1 LKVLKVD
8 SQFQNTD
15 KMQPLSKVKLVLLVL
30 LLCLFDINGQDVK
43 PEADTIVGTSKRID
57 LLIRERVLKERSSLD
72 ISEDEVRHR
81 LDSTHSFGIL
91 KENYIITGNPLNKPI
106 NVDNADVK
114 YQISFRQRLT
124 NSYLPFNTFIFIS
137 YTQKSFWN
145 IYKKS
150 SPFRDTNFNPGI
162 GFGRYL
168 ISDDNNYMGSVFLQL
183 EHESNGKD
191 SLDSRSWD
199 FASIS
204 GKYYF
209 NDKLFFR
216 AKVWLPLVLLMENTN
231 TDLLTYKGY
240 GNFSVDFRTNNNRWW
255 FSANITPRRNVIT
268 MNTTLSTAFRI
279 SEKFN
284 QYLFFE
290 LYNGKGDSLL
300 EYKDYDLKLR
310 VGMCIKPDFFSVF

>member
-1 LKVLKVD
+1 MKLFSRIIFVVLSV
-8 SQFQNTD
+8 F
-15 KMQPLSKVKLVLLVL
+15 
-30 LLCLFDINGQDVK
+30 LCSFNIKGQEKKQEV
-43 PEADTIVGTSKRID
+43 DTITEPIKRID
-57 LLIRERVLKERSSLD
+57 LLIRERVLKERSSLE
-72 ISEDEVRHR
+72 ISEEDVRR
-81 LDSTHSFGIL
+81 KLDSTDSFGIL
-91 KENYIITGNPLNKPI
+91 KENYIITGNPLNKQI

-114 YQISFRQRLT
+114 YQISFRQRLS
-124 NSYLPFNTFIFIS
+124 NSYLPFNTFMYIS

-145 IYKKS
+145 IYKES

-191 SLDSRSWD
+191 SIYSRSWD

-209 NDKLFFR
+209 NDRLFFR
-216 AKVWLPLVLLMENTN
+216 AKVWLPLVLLLDDTN

-240 GNFSVDFRTNNNRWW
+240 GNFSVDYRTKNERWW
-255 FSANITPRRNVIT
+255 FNVNITPRRNVIT
-268 MNTTLSTAFRI
+268 MNTTMSAAFKV
-279 SEKFN
+279 SKKFN

-290 LYNGKGDSLL
+290 LYNGRGDSLL

>member
-1 LKVLKVD
+1 MKL
-8 SQFQNTD
+8 F
-15 KMQPLSKVKLVLLVL
+15 SKIILVLLSVF
-30 LLCLFDINGQDVK
+30 LCLFEVNGQDK
-43 PEADTIVGTSKRID
+43 KREADTIVEPPTRFD
-57 LLIRERVLKERSSLD
+57 LLIRERVLKERSSLE
-72 ISEDEVRHR
+72 ISEEEVRSK

-91 KENYIITGNPLNKPI
+91 KDTYFITANPLNKEI

-150 SPFRDTNFNPGI
+150 SPFLDTNFNPGI
-162 GFGRYL
+162 GLGRYL
-168 ISDDNNYMGSVFLQL
+168 ISDDNNYMGSVFVQL

-199 FASIS
+199 FMSAS

-209 NDKLFFR
+209 NDRLFFR
-216 AKVWLPLVLLMENTN
+216 AKAWLPLFLLMEDTN
-231 TDLLTYKGY
+231 TDLLRYKGY
-240 GNFSVDFRTNNNRWW
+240 ANFSVDYRTKNERWW
-255 FSANITPRRNVIT
+255 FNANVTPRRNFIT
-268 MNTTLSTAFRI
+268 MNTNLSAAFRV
-279 SEKFN
+279 SKKFN

-290 LYNGKGDSLL
+290 LYNGRGDSLL
-300 EYKDYDLKLR
+300 DYKEYDLKLR

>member
-1 LKVLKVD
+1 
-8 SQFQNTD
+8 
-15 KMQPLSKVKLVLLVL
+15 MKLFSRIIFL
-30 LLCLFDINGQDVK
+30 LLALFLSLFQIHGQD
-43 PEADTIVGTSKRID
+43 EILNGDTIIEPPKRIN
-57 LLIRERVLKERSSLD
+57 LLIKERVLKERSTLE
-72 ISEDEVRHR
+72 ISEKDVRKK

-91 KENYIITGNPLNKPI
+91 KDNYFITGNSLNKQI

-114 YQISFRQRLT
+114 YQISFRQRLS
-124 NSYLPFNTFIFIS
+124 NSYLPFNTFVFIS
-137 YTQKSFWN
+137 YIQKSFWN

-168 ISDDNNYMGSVFLQL
+168 ISEDNNYMGSIFLQL

-191 SLDSRSWD
+191 SLNSRSWD

-209 NDKLFFR
+209 NDRLFFR
-216 AKVWLPLVLLMENTN
+216 AKAWLPLFLLMEDTN

-240 GNFSVDFRTNNNRWW
+240 GNISVDYRTKNERWW
-255 FSANITPRRNVIT
+255 FTANITPRRNVIT
-268 MNTTLSTAFRI
+268 MNTTLSAAFQV
-279 SEKFN
+279 SKKFN

-290 LYNGKGDSLL
+290 FYNGRGDSLL
-300 EYKDYDLKLR
+300 EYKEYDLKLR
-310 VGMCIKPDFFSVF
+310 IGMCIKPDFFSVF

>member
-1 LKVLKVD
+1 MKHF
-8 SQFQNTD
+8 SRIIF
-15 KMQPLSKVKLVLLVL
+15 VLLAVF
-30 LLCLFDINGQDVK
+30 LCLFDISGQEK
-43 PEADTIVGTSKRID
+43 KQEADTITEPPKRID

-72 ISEDEVRHR
+72 ISEKEVREK

-91 KENYIITGNPLNKPI
+91 KDNYIVTGTNLNKQI
-106 NVDNADVK
+106 NTTNTDAK

-137 YTQKSFWN
+137 YTQKAFWD
-145 IYKKS
+145 IYKES
-150 SPFRDTNFNPGI
+150 SPFRDTNFNPGV

-183 EHESNGKD
+183 EHESNGRD

-199 FASIS
+199 FISFS

-209 NDKLFFR
+209 NDRLFFR
-216 AKVWLPLVLLMENTN
+216 AKVWLPLVLLMDDTN

-240 GNFSVDFRTNNNRWW
+240 GNFSVDYRTHNERWW
-255 FSANITPRRNVIT
+255 FNANITPRRNFIT
-268 MNTTLSTAFRI
+268 MNTTVSAAFRV

-310 VGMCIKPDFFSVF
+310 FGMCIKPDFFSIF

>member
-1 LKVLKVD
+1 MKHI
-8 SQFQNTD
+8 
-15 KMQPLSKVKLVLLVL
+15 SKTIFVLLAFF
-30 LLCLFDINGQDVK
+30 LCLFDINGQDKQQGV
-43 PEADTIVGTSKRID
+43 DTIAEPPKRID
-57 LLIRERVLKERSSLD
+57 LLIRERVQKERSSLD
-72 ISEDEVRHR
+72 ISEDDVRSK

-91 KENYIITGNPLNKPI
+91 KENYFITGNPLNKPI

-124 NSYLPFNTFIFIS
+124 NSYLPFNTFVFIS

-191 SLDSRSWD
+191 SLNSRSWD
-199 FASIS
+199 FASLS

-209 NDKLFFR
+209 NDRLFLR
-216 AKVWLPLVLLMENTN
+216 AKVWLPLVLLMDDTN

-240 GNFSVDFRTNNNRWW
+240 GNFSVDYRTKNERWW
-255 FSANITPRRNVIT
+255 FNANITPRRNVIT
-268 MNTTLSTAFRI
+268 MNTTLSAAFQV
-279 SEKFN
+279 SKKFN

-290 LYNGKGDSLL
+290 LYNGRGDSLL
-300 EYKDYDLKLR
+300 EYKNYDLKLR

>member
-1 LKVLKVD
+1 MKL
-8 SQFQNTD
+8 F
-15 KMQPLSKVKLVLLVL
+15 SKIILVLLSVF
-30 LLCLFDINGQDVK
+30 LCLFEVNGQDK
-43 PEADTIVGTSKRID
+43 NQEADTIVEPPTRFD
-57 LLIRERVLKERSSLD
+57 LLIRERVLKERSSLE
-72 ISEDEVRHR
+72 ISEEEVRSK

-91 KENYIITGNPLNKPI
+91 KDTYFITGNPLNKEI

-150 SPFRDTNFNPGI
+150 SPFLDTNFNPGI
-162 GFGRYL
+162 GLGRYL
-168 ISDDNNYMGSVFLQL
+168 ISDDNNYMGSVFVQL

-199 FASIS
+199 FMSAS

-209 NDKLFFR
+209 NDRLFFR
-216 AKVWLPLVLLMENTN
+216 AKAWLPLFLLMEDTN
-231 TDLLTYKGY
+231 TDLLRYKGY
-240 GNFSVDFRTNNNRWW
+240 ANFSVDYRTKNERWW
-255 FSANITPRRNVIT
+255 FNANVTPRRNFIT
-268 MNTTLSTAFRI
+268 MNTNLSAAFRV
-279 SEKFN
+279 SKKFN

-290 LYNGKGDSLL
+290 LYNGRGDSLL
-300 EYKDYDLKLR
+300 DYKEYDLKLR

>member
-1 LKVLKVD
+1 MVL
-8 SQFQNTD
+8 S
-15 KMQPLSKVKLVLLVL
+15 L
-30 LLCLFDINGQDVK
+30 LLSLFELNGQ
-43 PEADTIVGTSKRID
+43 EEQQEGDTIVDPTKRID
-57 LLIRERVLKERSSLD
+57 LLIKERVLKERSSLE
-72 ISEDEVRHR
+72 ISEDDVRRR

-91 KENYIITGNPLNKPI
+91 KDNYIITGTNLNKQI
-106 NVDNADVK
+106 NTTNADVK
-114 YQISFRQRLT
+114 YQISFRQRFS
-124 NSYLPFNTFIFIS
+124 NSYLPFNTFVFIS

-168 ISDDNNYMGSVFLQL
+168 ISDENNYMGSVFLQL

-191 SLDSRSWD
+191 SIQSRSWD
-199 FASIS
+199 FASVS

-209 NDKLFFR
+209 NDRLFFR
-216 AKVWLPLVLLMENTN
+216 AKVWLPLVLLLDDTN
-231 TDLLTYKGY
+231 TDLITYKGY
-240 GNFSVDFRTNNNRWW
+240 GNFSVDYRTKNDRWW
-255 FSANITPRRNVIT
+255 FSGNITPRRNVIT
-268 MNTTLSTAFRI
+268 MNTTLSAAFRV

-290 LYNGKGDSLL
+290 LYNGRGDSLL

-310 VGMCIKPDFFSVF
+310 VGICIKPDFFSVF

>member
-1 LKVLKVD
+1 
-8 SQFQNTD
+8 
-15 KMQPLSKVKLVLLVL
+15 MQPLSKVKLVLLVL

-168 ISDDNNYMGSVFLQL
+168 I
-183 EHESNGKD
+183 
-191 SLDSRSWD
+191 
-199 FASIS
+199 
-204 GKYYF
+204 
-209 NDKLFFR
+209 
-216 AKVWLPLVLLMENTN
+216 
-231 TDLLTYKGY
+231 
-240 GNFSVDFRTNNNRWW
+240 
-255 FSANITPRRNVIT
+255 
-268 MNTTLSTAFRI
+268 
-279 SEKFN
+279 
-284 QYLFFE
+284 
-290 LYNGKGDSLL
+290 
-300 EYKDYDLKLR
+300 
-310 VGMCIKPDFFSVF
+310 